1 MTNYEKIKNI
11 TIDELADL
19 IAKLTDLRREKIL
32 RNKGM
37 LEWLQMEVD
46 NNDKS

>member
-1 MTNYEKIKNI
+1 MTNFERIKVMSV
-11 TIDELADL
+11 DELADL

-32 RNKGM
+32 QNKGL

-46 NNDKS
+46 

>member
-1 MTNYEKIKNI
+1 MTNYERIKVMSV
-11 TIDELADL
+11 DELADL
-19 IAKLTDLRREKIL
+19 IARLTDLRREKIL

-46 NNDKS
+46 NNDKP

>member
-1 MTNYEKIKNI
+1 MTNCERIKAMSIN
-11 TIDELADL
+11 ELADL

-32 RNKGM
+32 HNKGI
-37 LEWLQMEVD
+37 LEWLQMEMD

>member
-1 MTNYEKIKNI
+1 MTNYERIKVMSV
-11 TIDELADL
+11 DELADL
-19 IAKLTDLRREKIL
+19 IAKLTDSRREKIL

>member
-1 MTNYEKIKNI
+1 MTNYERIKVMPV
-11 TIDELADL
+11 DELADL

-37 LEWLQMEVD
+37 LEWLQMEMD
-46 NNDKS
+46 NNDKP

>member
-11 TIDELADL
+11 TIDDFADL

-32 RNKGM
+32 QNKGM
-37 LEWLQMEVD
+37 LEWL
-46 NNDKS
+46 KSEADAK

>member
-19 IAKLTDLRREKIL
+19 IAKLSGLNREKIL
-32 RNKGM
+32 RNKGV
-37 LEWLQMEVD
+37 LEWLQTEIG
-46 NNDKS
+46 NNDKP